1 MRHGAPAPVVWYPNG
16 STHVALSRPALLA
29 RIPYW
34 AVPSHCGGGLRALS
48 HSPSTAC
55 RPALPH
61 MLSRAMHH
69 QPLSP
74 FLRTPRNRTRCARPT
89 TLCTPSLAT
98 SPRRRIGVRHQRW
111 RPLRRPR
118 QPFSLARQSPIDHR
132 PGHPTRP
139 VPLPQGTAAVSLPR
153 APAPGPLEGGS
164 CGRPA
169 PPRTWHV
176 AARRRT
182 AMCPVCAHAVV
193 QRAIAHTRC

>member
-1 MRHGAPAPVVWYPNG
+1 MVRPPRGVVSKWIHPRRP
-16 STHVALSRPALLA
+16 LSPRPLLA

-98 SPRRRIGVRHQRW
+98 SPRRRIGVRPQRW

-139 VPLPQGTAAVSLPR
+139 VPLPQGTSR
-153 APAPGPLEGGS
+153 
-164 CGRPA
+164 
-169 PPRTWHV
+169 HV

-193 QRAIAHTRC
+193 QRAIAHSRC